1 MHFESETILQCYVLY
16 YFYFSLK
23 KFVNLS
29 LVILKNY
36 ILSKKYVLSIF
47 KCCRLENY
55 HLIYIIWCC
64 LGNNEAYDLGFFET
78 IWKKRQYF
86 KLSFSAR
93 SYMSLYFNHL
103 LLWMTYRLCV
113 FKSPVF
119 QLCCS
124 SMVYEFFQ
132 LGLIFRSRR
141 WI

>member
-1 MHFESETILQCYVLY
+1 M
-16 YFYFSLK
+16 SLK
-23 KFVNLS
+23 QFFNDTSYIIFIFLVKEFANLS

-36 ILSKKYVLSIF
+36 NLSKKVCVIDFQVLQTRKLS
-47 KCCRLENY
+47 
-55 HLIYIIWCC
+55 LIYIIWCC

-93 SYMSLYFNHL
+93 SYMSLYLNHL

-141 WI
+141 